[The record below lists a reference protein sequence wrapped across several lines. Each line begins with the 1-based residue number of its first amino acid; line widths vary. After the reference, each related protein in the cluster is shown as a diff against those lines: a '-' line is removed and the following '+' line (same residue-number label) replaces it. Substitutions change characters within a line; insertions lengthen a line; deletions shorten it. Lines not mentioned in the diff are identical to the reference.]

1 MLCSSRVRKDRGY
14 GVSTFAVGDI
24 QGCYDALRRL
34 LERISFRPAVDRLWI
49 AGDLVNRGPD
59 SLRVLRWARE
69 LGDRAVVVLGN
80 HDLHLLAVACGAAR
94 VRPDDTLQEILE
106 APDRDE
112 LLGWLR
118 RQRLMHQ
125 EDGIAMV
132 HAGLLPDWPITRALE
147 LAREVERELRE
158 TPRRL
163 FESMYGDEPSRWSD
177 ALGRAERHRLV
188 INAMTRMRMLTRSGD
203 LHLGYPGAPSE
214 APAGLVSR
222 LVKFNGFLRL
232 PRSLADFL
240 VELERAKP
248 VLGRH
253 RRKRTRQFILRQ
265 IRFDRQLK
273 LELLPRRGDPK
284 DRFSQR
290 HSARPEDAIDQPFA
304 FL

>member
-1 MLCSSRVRKDRGY
+1 LVRKDRGY

-34 LERISFRPAVDRLWI
+34 LERISFRPAVDRLWL

-132 HAGLLPDWPITRALE
+132 HAGLLPDWPVTRALE

-158 TPRRL
+158 APRRL

-188 INAMTRMRMLTRSGD
+188 INAMTRMRMLTGSGD

-214 APAGLVSR
+214 APAGLVSWFDAPGR
-222 LVKFNGFLRL
+222 ASAGTPIVCGHWAALGLVIRRDL
-232 PRSLADFL
+232 LALDTGC
-240 VELERAKP
+240 VW
-248 VLGRH
+248 G
-253 RRKRTRQFILRQ
+253 
-265 IRFDRQLK
+265 RQLTAVR
-273 LELLPRRGDPK
+273 LE
-284 DRFSQR
+284 DRAVFQTPLCS
-290 HSARPEDAIDQPFA
+290 H
-304 FL
+304 